1 MKHLNQRPRRCRYVT
16 SIGVVLLAGFSL
28 GVGLPTKW
36 HYPPQGDCRYPV
48 WVSSVNQFH
57 TELILPVANDAVDW
71 RSKLN
76 LNQLGA
82 AANTYRYLSFGW
94 GDRAFF
100 QDASFDPVTLFDALF
115 LPGPTALHVWG
126 HSGVPQLGKDF
137 ELKQLWLSRAQY
149 QRLSHSI
156 AVSFQRDAQGQ
167 PRYIR
172 TGLYPNSGFYEALG
186 TYSLFHSCNNWT
198 AAALRTADVNTPYW
212 AALAPAIMGQL
223 RNNCSR
229 QAD

>member
-1 MKHLNQRPRRCRYVT
+1 MNLLGKWPKCCRYVAAT
-16 SIGVVLLAGFSL
+16 AVILLAGFSL
-28 GVGLPTKW
+28 GVSLPTKW
-36 HYPPQGDCRYPV
+36 HYPSQRDCRYPV

-57 TELILPVANDAVDW
+57 TEIILPATNDAFDW
-71 RSKLN
+71 RSQLN

-100 QDASFDPVTLFDALF
+100 QEASFDPVTLFDALF
-115 LPGPTALHVWG
+115 LPGPTTLHVWG
-126 HSGVPQLGKDF
+126 HSGVPQLGRNF

-149 QRLSHSI
+149 QQLNRYI
-156 AVSFQRDAQGQ
+156 AVAFQRDAQGK

-172 TGLYPNSGFYEALG
+172 TGLYPSSEFYEALG
-186 TYSLFHSCNNWT
+186 TYSVLHTCNDWT
-198 AAALRTADVNTPYW
+198 AAALRTADVNTPHW